1 MKNLF
6 SIIAVLLGCAIIFA
20 ATAFICSLFLDG
32 IFIIILYLIYAICF
46 VSVIVLAVAG
56 FIRSSKKNNNHTT
69 EIHNEN
75 KSEIADSN
83 KTHNIGEN
91 YNNLK
96 DNIDSNK
103 E

>member
-56 FIRSSKKNNNHTT
+56 FIKSAKKNNSDT
-69 EIHNEN
+69 EDTQKEKEREN
-75 KSEIADSN
+75 K
-83 KTHNIGEN
+83 
-91 YNNLK
+91 
-96 DNIDSNK
+96 
-103 E
+103 